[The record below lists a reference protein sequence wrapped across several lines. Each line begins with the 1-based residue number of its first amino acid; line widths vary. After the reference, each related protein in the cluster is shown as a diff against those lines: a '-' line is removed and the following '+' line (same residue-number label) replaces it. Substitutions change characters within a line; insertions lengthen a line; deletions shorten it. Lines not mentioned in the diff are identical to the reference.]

1 MHSEEQEA
9 ERIATCGPGQH
20 LEAIFNSVSDGIF
33 ALDMRFQVTRVNRAA
48 LRITGYQEAEVLGRQ
63 CSELLAGNL
72 QGQDC
77 PLTQALE
84 KGDDIHD
91 ERMVISTKS
100 GERKSIL
107 LSTNP
112 LPDQLRGKA
121 GVVVVFRDVTELE
134 ALREEVQG
142 RYRFHNLIGRSRKMQ
157 DLYRLIEQA
166 AGSDATVVIEGE
178 SGTGKELVA
187 RAMHYNSPRAGRP
200 FVPVHCA
207 ALAEGILESEL
218 FGHVKGAFTGA
229 TTDKKGRFEAAQGG
243 TLFLDEVGEISPLI
257 QLKLLRVIQERVI
270 ERVGSS
276 TPVKLDVRIVAAT
289 NRNLRELVKKG
300 EFREDLYY
308 RLRVVAITLPPLRER
323 REDIPLLVNH
333 FVEKFREKTGQPITG
348 CEESVLRL
356 FMTYPW
362 LGNVRELENTIER
375 AFVLAK
381 GRTIALEDLPPEVLE
396 GETGAAA
403 HSRRDI
409 RSAEPDG
416 EREIILQALAEA
428 GWNKAKAARRLG
440 LARNTLYAKMEKYSI
455 PKSPP
460 VSAS

>member
-1 MHSEEQEA
+1 MQSKEA
-9 ERIATCGPGQH
+9 NTELTASCGPGQH

-33 ALDMRFQVTRVNRAA
+33 ALGMRFQVTRANRAA
-48 LRITGYQEAEVLGRQ
+48 LRITGYQEEEVVGRP

-77 PLTQALE
+77 LLTQALE
-84 KGDDIHD
+84 KAEDIHD

-100 GERKSIL
+100 GERKSIF
-107 LSTNP
+107 LSTTP
-112 LPDQLRGKA
+112 LRDQLGGKA

-142 RYRFHNLIGRSRKMQ
+142 RYRFHNLIGKSRKMQ

-166 AGSDATVVIEGE
+166 AGSDTTVVLEGE

-187 RAMHYNSPRAGRP
+187 RAMHYNSPRAGAP
-200 FVPVHCA
+200 FVPVHCS

-218 FGHVKGAFTGA
+218 FGHVRGAFTGA
-229 TTDKKGRFEAAQGG
+229 TTDKKGRFEAAHGG
-243 TLFLDEVGEISPLI
+243 TLFLDEAGEISPLI

-276 TPVKLDVRIVAAT
+276 TPVKVDVRIVAAT
-289 NRNLRELVKKG
+289 HRNLRELVKKG

-308 RLRVVAITLPPLRER
+308 RLRVVVITLPPLRER

-333 FVEKFREKTGQPITG
+333 FVEKFRERTGKPITG

-362 LGNVRELENTIER
+362 PGNVRELENTIER
-375 AFVLAK
+375 AFVLAR
-381 GRTIALEDLPPEVLE
+381 GRSITLEDLPPEVLE
-396 GETGAAA
+396 GEAGAAA
-403 HSRRDI
+403 QSRRDL
-409 RSAEPDG
+409 RSAEPEG

-428 GWNKAKAARRLG
+428 GWNKARGARRLG
-440 LARNTLYAKMEKYSI
+440 LARNTLYAKMDKYNI

-460 VSAS
+460 ARTS